1 MGRGKTEIFQKK
13 VEKNLELN
21 KKCVSLQPVS
31 EKETENTKLLQK
43 VSECG
48 GNAGKE
54 SEFIDLLGKITR

>member
-1 MGRGKTEIFQKK
+1 MKK
-13 VEKNLELN
+13 DLEVK

>member
-1 MGRGKTEIFQKK
+1 M
-13 VEKNLELN
+13 ELN
-21 KKCVSLQPVS
+21 KKCVSLQPVA